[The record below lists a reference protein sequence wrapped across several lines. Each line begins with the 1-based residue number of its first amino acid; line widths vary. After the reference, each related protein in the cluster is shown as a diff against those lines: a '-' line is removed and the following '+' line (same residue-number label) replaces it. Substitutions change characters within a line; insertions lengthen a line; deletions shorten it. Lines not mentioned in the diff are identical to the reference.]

1 MPRFG
6 SAAIFARLGDEIV
19 QNTRA
24 FGQVSGLADLG
35 LIEKNANAQI
45 ENLEFLR
52 RKYHATL
59 DNIEA
64 RPLQFT
70 SIDKEKVLQDI
81 QDIEDRLAIARNE
94 MGTAFTQGTAYATR
108 TRGRGTDQT
117 AANIAVE
124 KVDKEAEAA
133 QKSILN
139 LIDSMQQQMAVT
151 GETEEATIRYR
162 IAFGDLRDEFNKAG
176 PTFERYKNELIKTA
190 RALDQFKA
198 RQDIKKQTEALR
210 AEVVEL
216 QAARIE
222 EEQGAVAAL
231 KFRRE
236 HNVEMAKTIALA
248 RGETVALENTVEAV
262 KAIPPIKLKA
272 DTTEATA
279 AIKKVADIPTPTL
292 KVDTAQAV
300 TAVKEVTDPWAVD
313 AEEPADARDPEG
325 RYRSRLRARLR
336 RNREDCASGACDPE
350 RRHLGG

>member
-1 MPRFG
+1 MPVTISQAFQQ
-6 SAAIFARLGDEIV
+6 LK
-19 QNTRA
+19 NTFEKVVSTADMGPLVKSIQEFTKLIKDPNFQKDLANAVDLLLKLAGAGLKIGATIGRA
-24 FGQVSGLADLG
+24 FGEISEGIKFTKLQLEGTSKEVLKLIAYESALNRQKALLSDVEAGGLLALG
-35 LIEKNANAQI
+35 L
-45 ENLEFLR
+45 
-52 RKYHATL
+52 
-59 DNIEA
+59 
-64 RPLQFT
+64 
-70 SIDKEKVLQDI
+70 DKEKILADIAEIYAELAVLRNQTGRSFTGPQFQRYSRGAEGPI
-81 QDIEDRLAIARNE
+81 ANLAV
-94 MGTAFTQGTAYATR
+94 
-108 TRGRGTDQT
+108 D
-117 AANIAVE
+117 
-124 KVDKEAEAA
+124 KVDKDAEAA

-139 LIDSMQQQMAVT
+139 LIDSMRQQIAVT

-262 KAIPPIKLKA
+262 KAIPPIKLK
-272 DTTEATA
+272 
-279 AIKKVADIPTPTL
+279 
-292 KVDTAQAV
+292 VDT
-300 TAVKEVTDPWAVD
+300 PR
-313 AEEPADARDPEG
+313 PR
-325 RYRSRLRARLR
+325 RRSRRWRTF
-336 RNREDCASGACDPE
+336 
-350 RRHLGG
+350 RHRP